1 MHFKPMYNSVIV
13 VCYTTKSV
21 NLIDCCL
28 SWFQQTPLHAAARQ
42 GDVNKV
48 KILADTEVVAN
59 SKDINGA
66 SNTILLV
73 VDKYSFLLT
82 QARLFTYDS

>member
-28 SWFQQTPLHAAARQ
+28 SWFQQTPLHAAARE
-42 GDVNKV
+42 GDVNQV

-66 SNTILLV
+66 SYIIQLV
-73 VDKYSFLLT
+73 VDNYTHKQGFFL
-82 QARLFTYDS
+82 FIYDS

>member
-1 MHFKPMYNSVIV
+1 MCS
-13 VCYTTKSV
+13 S
-21 NLIDCCL
+21 
-28 SWFQQTPLHAAARQ
+28 
-42 GDVNKV
+42 VNKV